1 MGFRKLLDFV
11 LTLSLRLVTLCQ
23 YCLDTGVNIMSGSNL
38 NIKEATLQ
46 LRVSSQQKDI
56 LSQAA
61 KLLRTTLS
69 NFVLANAYK
78 AAQQVLTDQIHFT
91 LSPEQWNSFCQAL
104 DQPARDIPALKA
116 LLEEP
121 GVLDG

>member
-1 MGFRKLLDFV
+1 
-11 LTLSLRLVTLCQ
+11 
-23 YCLDTGVNIMSGSNL
+23 MSGSNL
-38 NIKEATLQ
+38 SVKEATVQ
-46 LRVSSQQKDI
+46 LRVSGYQKDI

-78 AAQQVLTDQIHFT
+78 AAQQVLTDQVHFR
-91 LSPEQWNSFCQAL
+91 LSPEKWNSFCQAL
-104 DQPARDIPALKA
+104 DQPARDISTLKS
-116 LLEEP
+116 LLKDP